1 MKYKAGFIGCGNMG
15 GVLLHAVIKN
25 AGAENCSVC
34 EKAPEKAEKFI
45 SLGATFLD
53 SRELSKSSE
62 FVFLAVKPQVMEA
75 VVSELS
81 DINTENTVFV
91 TMAAGLE
98 MTKIEGFLK
107 RKAPIIRIM
116 PNIPCST
123 GEGVLLYCCNELVTE
138 EAKNEFLS
146 LLSGVGLIDEID
158 EDKIDAASVVSG
170 CGPAFVYLFAD
181 AIAKGARECGL
192 DEEKAVL
199 YAIRTLRGA
208 SFVMENSDKAIEE
221 LVRAVCSPKGST
233 IEGVDTLRTEN
244 FEDTVKKAVRASFL
258 RTKELKKM

>member
-1 MKYKAGFIGCGNMG
+1 MKYKVGFIGCGNMG
-15 GVLLHAVIKN
+15 GALLRAVIKN
-25 AGAENCSVC
+25 AGAENCAVC
-34 EKAPEKAEKFI
+34 EQAKEKAEEFI
-45 SLGATFLD
+45 SLGASFL
-53 SRELSKSSE
+53 SANELANSSE
-62 FVFLAVKPQVMEA
+62 FVFFAVKPQVMGE
-75 VVSELS
+75 VVSGIS
-81 DINTENTVFV
+81 DAKTENTVFV

-98 MTKIEGFLK
+98 MTKIESFLK

-116 PNIPCST
+116 PNIPCGV
-123 GEGVLLYCCNELVTE
+123 GEGVLLYSCNELVTE
-138 EAKNEFLS
+138 EAEKEFLS
-146 LLSGVGLIDEID
+146 HLSGVGLIDKIP

-208 SFVMENSDKAIEE
+208 SYIMEDSDCPTED

-233 IEGVDTLRTEN
+233 IEGVDALKKEG
-244 FEDTVKKAVRASFL
+244 FEEIVKKAVRASFD